1 MSNQNISCWILSDG
15 TTGMEVQSIALA
27 ESLNFNYK
35 IKYIKPHWINKV
47 FPNLAQFPGIPPS
60 SHPKSNFTKP
70 FPNILITCGR
80 RHAGASIA
88 LKRISNG
95 SIYTIHIQDPRI
107 NLKLFDLLIVP
118 DHDPSRGNNVIT
130 SRGSL
135 NRINQSLIQNE
146 AQLISEQTRTLV
158 GPKVAVNIGGNT
170 KGFKVDN
177 KLANST
183 ALQLK
188 IFADDHNCSLM
199 ITTTTRTSK
208 CLKSALASL
217 TINPN
222 IILWTSG
229 KPNPYLG
236 FLGTAD
242 IIIVTSDSINMI
254 SEACS
259 TGKPVYV
266 LWLRNTTS
274 RRKKFLSSMIKEG
287 KIRSFNGKF
296 EIWNY
301 DPLRETIRIANIIK
315 SRLPIQKAN

>member
-15 TTGMEVQSIALA
+15 TIGMEVQSIALA
-27 ESLNFNYK
+27 ESLSLNYK
-35 IKYIKPHWINKV
+35 IKHIKPHWINKV
-47 FPNLAQFPGIPPS
+47 FPSLAQFPGVPPS
-60 SHPKSNFTKP
+60 TRSTSKFTKP
-70 FPNILITCGR
+70 FPKILITCGH

-135 NRINQSLIQNE
+135 NRITPSLIRNE
-146 AQLISEQTRTLV
+146 AQLISKQTKTLV
-158 GPKVAVNIGGNT
+158 GRKVAVNIGGNT
-170 KGFKVDN
+170 KGFKVNN
-177 KLANST
+177 KLASSI

-199 ITTTTRTSK
+199 ITTATRTSES
-208 CLKSALASL
+208 LKSTLASL
-217 TINPN
+217 TVNPN
-222 IILWTSG
+222 ITLWTSG

-266 LWLRNTTS
+266 LSLGKTTP
-274 RRKKFLSSMIKEG
+274 RREKFLSSMIKEG
-287 KIRSFNGKF
+287 KIRFFNGKF
-296 EIWNY
+296 EIWAY
-301 DPLRETIRIANIIK
+301 EPLRETIRIADIIK
-315 SRLPIQKAN
+315 SRLLIQKVN

>member
-15 TTGMEVQSIALA
+15 TIGMEVQAVALA
-27 ESLNFNYK
+27 ESLNLNYN
-35 IKYIKPHWINKV
+35 IKYINPHWINRV

-60 SHPKSNFTKP
+60 SGPQSEFIKP

-135 NRINQSLIQNE
+135 NRITPSLIRNE
-146 AQLISEQTRTLV
+146 AQLISKQTKTLV
-158 GPKVAVNIGGNT
+158 GRKVAVNIGGNT
-170 KGFKVDN
+170 KGFKVNN
-177 KLANST
+177 KLASSI

-199 ITTTTRTSK
+199 ITTATRTSES
-208 CLKSALASL
+208 LKSTLASL
-217 TINPN
+217 TVNPN
-222 IILWTSG
+222 ITLWTSG

-266 LWLRNTTS
+266 LSLGKTTP
-274 RRKKFLSSMIKEG
+274 RREKFLSSMIKEG
-287 KIRSFNGKF
+287 KIRFFNGKF
-296 EIWNY
+296 EI
-301 DPLRETIRIANIIK
+301 
-315 SRLPIQKAN
+315 